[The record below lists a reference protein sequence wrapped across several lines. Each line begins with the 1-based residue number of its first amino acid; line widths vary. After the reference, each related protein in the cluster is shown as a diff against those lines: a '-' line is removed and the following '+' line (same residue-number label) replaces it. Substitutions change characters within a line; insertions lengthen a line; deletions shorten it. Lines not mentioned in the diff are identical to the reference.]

1 MFFHGLVFWNPD
13 SNVETNILKYNKYAS
28 QNIPEFYFKLFM
40 MLFYI
45 YNADLLKVEK
55 GLFKIIFEHSGTKVY
70 YLISFHK
77 IEPRF
82 DELNF

>member
-1 MFFHGLVFWNPD
+1 MFFHGLVFWITD
-13 SNVETNILKYNKYAS
+13 SNVETNILKYTKYICHI
-28 QNIPEFYFKLFM
+28 IPEFYFKLFM

-45 YNADLLKVEK
+45 YNADLLNVEM
-55 GLFKIIFEHSGTKVY
+55 GLFKIIFEHHGTKVY

-77 IEPRF
+77 IEPTF